1 MCLYVSECWIL
12 NDKTHQKNGGAG
24 NASRIAMRVRD
35 PVMADVNGTAQVTV
49 TAWNV
54 EKECLK
60 TAFWNLGLV
69 CQCKARCSIGER
81 RRKCNTC
88 GVISVA

>member
-1 MCLYVSECWIL
+1 MRLYVPECWIL
-12 NDKTHQKNGGAG
+12 NDETHEKNGGTG
-24 NASRIAMRVRD
+24 NAPRIAIRVRD

-60 TAFWNLGLV
+60 TAFWKLSLV
-69 CQCKARCSIGER
+69 RQCKARCSI
-81 RRKCNTC
+81 
-88 GVISVA
+88 